1 MRLGCIAD
9 DLTGATDLAN
19 NLARGGMRVSLRVGV
34 PDGDGHDVDDADA
47 IVISLKSRTSP
58 VGQAV
63 SDSLQAARWLRAHG
77 AAQIYYKIC
86 STFDS
91 TPAGNIG
98 PVAEALADA
107 LSARSVAV
115 TPAFPAGG
123 RSVYLGHL
131 FVGTVL
137 LSDSSMRSHP
147 LTPMTDANLVR
158 VLQAQLREARVGLLD
173 HACVAQGGQAV
184 RARLDALASSGFRFA
199 IVDAIDDANLDA
211 LARAVVNAPLVVAA
225 SGLAVRLPA
234 ALGFAPGPGAA
245 LPPAHGARA
254 VVSGS
259 CSAATR
265 GQVAD
270 FVTRGGASFEIN
282 PCADSIEAEAARAL
296 AWAAR
301 RLGDRPILVYSTAEP
316 DAVAQVQARLG
327 TSEAADRVERI
338 LGLVSLGLVNAGVG
352 QILVAGGETS
362 GACIAALGLTAL
374 RIGPQIDTGVP
385 WCFADSA
392 RIHVCLKSGNFG
404 GADLF
409 SRAFEVLAH

>member
-34 PDGDGHDVDDADA
+34 PDSGCDDVDAV
-47 IVISLKSRTSP
+47 VISLKSRTSP
-58 VGQAV
+58 VSQAV
-63 SDSLQAARWLRAHG
+63 SESLAAARWLQAHG
-77 AAQIYYKIC
+77 AAQIYFKIC

-91 TPAGNIG
+91 TPTGNIG

-131 FVGTVL
+131 FVGSVL
-137 LSDSSMRSHP
+137 LSESSMRSHP

-158 VLQAQLREARVGLLD
+158 VLQAQLRDSRVGLVD
-173 HACVAQGGQAV
+173 SSSVAQGWQAV

-199 IVDAIDDANLDA
+199 IVDAVDDSNLEV
-211 LARAVVNAPLVVAA
+211 LARAVVDAPLVVAA

-234 ALGFAPGPGAA
+234 ALGFDPRSDAE
-245 LPPAHGARA
+245 LPPARGARA
-254 VVSGS
+254 IVSGS

-270 FVTRGGASFEIN
+270 FVARGGAAVEID
-282 PCADSIEAEAARAL
+282 PCANSIDAEATRAL
-296 AWAAR
+296 AWAAP
-301 RLGDRPILVYSTAEP
+301 RLGDLPILVYSTAEP
-316 DAVAQVQARLG
+316 ADVARVQARLG
-327 TSEAADRVERI
+327 TSAAAERVERI
-338 LGLVSLGLVNAGVG
+338 LGQVAAGLVGAGVG
-352 QILVAGGETS
+352 QLVVAGGETS

-404 GADLF
+404 GQDLF
-409 SRAFEVLAH
+409 SRAFGVLTH

>member
-34 PDGDGHDVDDADA
+34 PDGDCDDVDAV
-47 IVISLKSRTSP
+47 VISLKSRTSP
-58 VGQAV
+58 VSQAV
-63 SDSLQAARWLRAHG
+63 SESLQAARWLRAHG
-77 AAQIYYKIC
+77 AAQIYFKIC

-131 FVGTVL
+131 FVGSVL

-158 VLQAQLREARVGLLD
+158 VLQAQLRDSRVGLLD
-173 HACVAQGGQAV
+173 VSSVAQGGQAV
-184 RARLDALASSGFRFA
+184 RARLDTLVASGFRFA
-199 IVDAIDDANLDA
+199 IVDAIDDNNLDA
-211 LARAVVNAPLVVAA
+211 LARAVVDAPLVVAA

-234 ALGFAPGPGAA
+234 ALGFAPGPGAD
-245 LPPAHGARA
+245 LPPARGARA

-270 FVTRGGASFEIN
+270 FVARGGAAFLID
-282 PCADSIEAEAARAL
+282 PCADSIHEEAARAL
-296 AWAAR
+296 AWAAP
-301 RLGDRPILVYSTAEP
+301 RLGELPILVYSTAEP

-338 LGLVSLGLVNAGVG
+338 LSRVAVGLVGAGVG
-352 QILVAGGETS
+352 QLVVAGGETS

-392 RIHVCLKSGNFG
+392 GIHVCLKSGNFG
-404 GADLF
+404 GPDLF
-409 SRAFEVLAH
+409 SRAFGVLTG

>member
-34 PDGDGHDVDDADA
+34 PDGDCDDVDAV
-47 IVISLKSRTSP
+47 VISLKSRTSP
-58 VGQAV
+58 VSLAV
-63 SDSLQAARWLRAHG
+63 SESLQAARWLQAHG
-77 AAQIYYKIC
+77 AAQIYFKIC

-131 FVGTVL
+131 FVGSVL

-158 VLQAQLREARVGLLD
+158 VLQAQLRGSRVGLLD
-173 HACVAQGGQAV
+173 VSSVAQGGQAV
-184 RARLDALASSGFRFA
+184 RARLDTLAASGFRFA
-199 IVDAIDDANLDA
+199 IVDAIDDNNLDA
-211 LARAVVNAPLVVAA
+211 LARAVVDAPLVVAA

-234 ALGFAPGPGAA
+234 ALGFAPEPGAD
-245 LPPAHGARA
+245 LPPARGARA

-265 GQVAD
+265 DQVAD
-270 FVTRGGASFEIN
+270 FVARGGAALLID
-282 PCADSIEAEAARAL
+282 PRADSIHEEAARAL
-296 AWAAR
+296 AWAAP

-338 LGLVSLGLVNAGVG
+338 LSRVAVGLVGAGVG
-352 QILVAGGETS
+352 QLVVAGGETS

-392 RIHVCLKSGNFG
+392 GIHVCLKSGNFG
-404 GADLF
+404 GPDLF
-409 SRAFEVLAH
+409 SRAFGVLTG